1 MPVLVVAA
9 RIGRI
14 WQTASAEEELVHIVN
29 GVVKSVDK
37 DSKTMVVRTA
47 DGTEHTIK
55 WTGNT
60 TVRWS
65 LGGGVASWLA
75 ARMLEMLSL
84 WAAKF
89 Q

>member
-1 MPVLVVAA
+1 M
-9 RIGRI
+9 
-14 WQTASAEEELVHIVN
+14 HIVKA
-29 GVVKSVDK
+29 VVKSVDR

-55 WTGNT
+55 WAGNT
-60 TVRWS
+60 KVRWS
-65 LGGGVASWLA
+65 LGGGVISWLA